1 MRNSWNKEVQKLKK
15 YTRCIKS
22 LFEKLKKE
30 SKQSYFQNKLKKCE
44 NNVKNIWK
52 TVNSIIEKF
61 RVQNDSFPKSLN
73 IVNEEI
79 TDKKSIAEKFNS
91 FFVNTDTNILR
102 NLFKANHLVYI
113 YSAKI
118 TA

>member
-1 MRNSWNKEVQKLKK
+1 M
-15 YTRCIKS
+15 
-22 LFEKLKKE
+22 KKE
-30 SKQSYFQNKLKKCE
+30 SNLSYFQNKLKKCE
-44 NNVKNIWK
+44 NNIKNIWK

-91 FFVNTDTNILR
+91 FFVNTDTNILK
-102 NLFKANHLVYI
+102 NLFKANHLAYNI
-113 YSAKI
+113 
-118 TA
+118 